1 MECELWPQLYAIVVS
16 AGRRMPKVRV
26 RYSDALILL
35 VLLWSGLHDRPLS
48 WGCDPRNWKSTRVK
62 PARLPSDSTVSRRLR
77 SPRIMAL
84 MQFIEADLRG
94 SAPPKLWKILDGK
107 CLLIG
112 RCSKDPDARAGPAG
126 RGLGF
131 GYKLHVIYGER
142 LMPEVWDVRPL
153 NVNEKKVARDLVPE
167 LQGGGYLLADSQ
179 YDSSKLHDDC
189 RCRNHQLFAPR
200 SSGRPSHD
208 LRPSLPKSVSC
219 ALERDGKTPL
229 RQEAACRSQS
239 HRALLRS
246 RHDLRRWT
254 GFFAGLGP
262 PSASSEALGLGQAP
276 HQRRSNQ
283 IPPTTYRVNGKCS

>member
-77 SPRIMAL
+77 SPRIVAL
-84 MQFIEADLRG
+84 MQFIEGRP
-94 SAPPKLWKILDGK
+94 PPKLWKILDGK

-112 RCSKDPDARAGPAG
+112 SVPPTRAGPAG

-167 LQGGGYLLADSQ
+167 LQGV
-179 YDSSKLHDDC
+179 DSSKLHDDC
-189 RCRNHQLFAPR
+189 RCRNHQLIARAAVDAPQP
-200 SSGRPSHD
+200 RPT
-208 LRPSLPKSVSC
+208 
-219 ALERDGKTPL
+219 A
-229 RQEAACRSQS
+229 
-239 HRALLRS
+239 
-246 RHDLRRWT
+246 
-254 GFFAGLGP
+254 
-262 PSASSEALGLGQAP
+262 
-276 HQRRSNQ
+276 
-283 IPPTTYRVNGKCS
+283 ITT